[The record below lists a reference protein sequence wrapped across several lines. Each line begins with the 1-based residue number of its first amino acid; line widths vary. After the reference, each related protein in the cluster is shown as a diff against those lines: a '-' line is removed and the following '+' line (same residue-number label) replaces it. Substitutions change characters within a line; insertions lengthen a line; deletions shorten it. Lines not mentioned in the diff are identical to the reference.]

1 MALNRRDSNSKY
13 SGIKSADRDNDV
25 LTKFTWN
32 YGGNSVYLTG
42 SFNNWKKNIQ
52 MDKQGD
58 EFCITLLLP
67 RQVHQYDHLLCL
79 GISL

>member
-1 MALNRRDSNSKY
+1 MIQSGGNNPKY
-13 SGIKSADRDNDV
+13 SGIKSADRDNEV

-42 SFNNWKKNIQ
+42 SFNNWKKNIP

-58 EFCITLLLP
+58 
-67 RQVHQYDHLLCL
+67 
-79 GISL
+79 